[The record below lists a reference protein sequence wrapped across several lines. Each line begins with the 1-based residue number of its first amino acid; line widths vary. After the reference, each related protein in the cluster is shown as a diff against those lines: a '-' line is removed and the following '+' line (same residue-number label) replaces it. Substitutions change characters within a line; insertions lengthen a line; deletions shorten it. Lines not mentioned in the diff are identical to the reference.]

1 MIRPATLNDLEQIN
15 VIRKQVNDLHVN
27 GEPEIFKSG
36 FPKDMQDYAKTFID
50 SDTKQLFVAENNGVV
65 CAFAMAEIV
74 VKPETPY
81 TFEQKYVDIKE
92 LGTDENCQGKGYGK
106 QLINAVKEYAKQHNI
121 KRVQL
126 NVWTFNEGALKFYDK
141 TGFNTYRK
149 YLRLDV

>member
-36 FPKDMQDYAKTFID
+36 FPLDMQDYAKTFID
-50 SDTKQLFVAENNGVV
+50 SDTKQLFVAENNGFI

-74 VKPETPY
+74 IKPETPY
-81 TFEQKYVDIKE
+81 TFKQKYVDIKE
-92 LGTDENCQGKGYGK
+92 LGTDEKCQGKGYGK

-126 NVWTFNEGALKFYDK
+126 NVWTFNKGALSFYDK

>member
-36 FPKDMQDYAKTFID
+36 FPLDMQDYAKTFID
-50 SDTKQLFVAENNGVV
+50 SDTKQLFVAENNGFI

-74 VKPETPY
+74 IKPETPY
-81 TFEQKYVDIKE
+81 TFKQKYVDIKE
-92 LGTDENCQGKGYGK
+92 LGTDEKCQGKGYGK

>member
-1 MIRPATLNDLEQIN
+1 
-15 VIRKQVNDLHVN
+15 
-27 GEPEIFKSG
+27 
-36 FPKDMQDYAKTFID
+36 
-50 SDTKQLFVAENNGVV
+50 
-65 CAFAMAEIV
+65 MAEIV